1 MESLQRQHGQSLV
14 GDLLAWLNAGSEPE
28 VRVEEWIDGDKRIIR
43 ADIPGVDPQK
53 DIDLTVEGGLLKLG
67 GQRRE
72 EEHDEYRTEIRY
84 GRFERVI
91 ALPPGTT
98 ADDVSAHYENGVLT
112 VTMPAQRALASTKVP
127 VTHRE
132 LPVE

>member
-1 MESLQRQHGQSLV
+1 MKSL
-14 GDLLAWLNAGSEPE
+14 AE
-28 VRVEEWIDGDKRIIR
+28 VRVEERVEGDQRIIR
-43 ADIPGVDPQK
+43 AELPGVDPAT
-53 DIDLTVEGGLLKLG
+53 DIDLTVEGGLLTLG

-72 EEHDEYRTEIRY
+72 EEHDDFHTEIRY

-112 VTMPAQRALASTKVP
+112 VSMPTQRASASTKIP

-132 LPVE
+132 LPAE

>member
-1 MESLQRQHGQSLV
+1 METLQRHSGQSLI
-14 GDLLAWLNAGSEPE
+14 GDVLAWLNAGTEPE
-28 VRVEEWIDGDKRIIR
+28 VRVEEWVEGDKRIIR
-43 ADIPGVDPQK
+43 ADLPGVDPAK
-53 DIDLTVEGGLLKLG
+53 DIDLTVEGGLLKLS

-72 EEHDEYRTEIRY
+72 EEHDDFHTEIRY

-112 VTMPAQRALASTKVP
+112 VTMPTQRALASTKIP